1 MNKVLDLTDNELIQS
16 FQEGNTRAFDALLDR
31 HQERIYNT
39 ILFMVKDS
47 YLAEDLIQETFVKV
61 IQKLKLGAYQEEG
74 KFLPWV
80 LRIAHNL
87 VIDHFRKQAKHR
99 LISERHSWSE
109 DYNIFHRIASEDA
122 NYVQQTTLE
131 EVAEQLHV
139 LMQHLPESQREMIY
153 MRLFE
158 ERSFK
163 EISETEGV
171 SINTALGGMR
181 YALLNLRKMIDEH
194 ALTMVQS

>member
-1 MNKVLDLTDNELIQS
+1 MILSQLSDSQLIQS
-16 FQEGNTRAFDALLDR
+16 YVAGKEEAFAHLLSR
-31 HQERIYNT
+31 HQEAIFKFIYNK
-39 ILFMVKDS
+39 VKD
-47 YLAEDLIQETFVKV
+47 AELSNDIFQETFVKV
-61 IQKLKLGAYQEEG
+61 IQKLKLGAYNEEG

-87 VIDHFRKQAKHR
+87 VIDHFRKVAKHR
-99 LISERHSWSE
+99 MISERHSWSA

-122 NYVQQTTLE
+122 NFVQLTTAE
-131 EVAEQLHV
+131 EIAEQLHA
-139 LMQHLPESQREMIY
+139 MMAHLPESQREMIY

-163 EISETEGV
+163 EISESEGV
-171 SINTALGGMR
+171 SINTALGRMR

-194 ALTMVQS
+194 ALTMELS

>member
-1 MNKVLDLTDNELIQS
+1 MILSQQSDSQLISIYVAGNED
-16 FQEGNTRAFDALLDR
+16 AFGILLQR
-31 HQERIYNT
+31 HQEAIFKFIYNK
-39 ILFMVKDS
+39 VKDTELS
-47 YLAEDLIQETFVKV
+47 NDLFQETFVKV

-87 VIDHFRKQAKHR
+87 VIDHFRKVSKHR
-99 LISERHSWSE
+99 MISERHSWSE
-109 DYNIFHRIASEDA
+109 DYNIFHRIASEDL
-122 NYVQQTTLE
+122 NYVQRTTVE
-131 EVAEQLHV
+131 EIADQLHV
-139 LMQHLPESQREMIY
+139 LMAHLPDTQREIIY

-163 EISETEGV
+163 EISESEGV
-171 SINTALGGMR
+171 SINTALGRMR

-194 ALTMVQS
+194 ALSMELS

>member
-1 MNKVLDLTDNELIQS
+1 MILSQLSDSQLIQS
-16 FQEGNTRAFDALLDR
+16 YVAGKEEAFAQLLSR
-31 HQERIYNT
+31 HQEAIFKFIYNK
-39 ILFMVKDS
+39 VKD
-47 YLAEDLIQETFVKV
+47 AELSNDLFQETFVKV
-61 IQKLKLGAYQEEG
+61 IQKLKLGAYNEEG

-87 VIDHFRKQAKHR
+87 VIDHFRKVAKHR
-99 LISERHSWSE
+99 MISERHSWSE

-122 NYVQQTTLE
+122 NFVQTTTAKE
-131 EVAEQLHV
+131 IAEQLHA
-139 LMQHLPESQREMIY
+139 MMAHLPESQREMIF

-163 EISETEGV
+163 EISESEGV
-171 SINTALGGMR
+171 SINTALGRMR

-194 ALTMVQS
+194 ALTMELS

>member
-1 MNKVLDLTDNELIQS
+1 MILSQFSDSQLIKAYVSGNEEAFAVLLN
-16 FQEGNTRAFDALLDR
+16 R
-31 HQERIYNT
+31 HQEAIFKFIYNKIKDT
-39 ILFMVKDS
+39 DLANDLF
-47 YLAEDLIQETFVKV
+47 QEAFVKV
-61 IQKLKLGAYQEEG
+61 IQKLKMGSYQEEG

-99 LISERHSWSE
+99 FISERHSWSE

-171 SINTALGGMR
+171 SINTALGRMR

>member
-1 MNKVLDLTDNELIQS
+1 MILSQLSDSQLIQS
-16 FQEGNTRAFDALLDR
+16 YVAGKEEAFAQLLSR
-31 HQERIYNT
+31 HQEAIFKFIYNK
-39 ILFMVKDS
+39 VKD
-47 YLAEDLIQETFVKV
+47 AELSNDLFQETFVKV
-61 IQKLKLGAYQEEG
+61 IQKLKLGAYNEEG

-87 VIDHFRKQAKHR
+87 VIDHFRKVAKHR
-99 LISERHSWSE
+99 MISERHSWSA

-122 NYVQQTTLE
+122 NFVQTTTAE
-131 EVAEQLHV
+131 EIAEQLHA
-139 LMQHLPESQREMIY
+139 MMAHLPESQREMIY

-163 EISETEGV
+163 EISESEGV
-171 SINTALGGMR
+171 SINTALGRMR

-194 ALTMVQS
+194 ALTMELS

>member
-1 MNKVLDLTDNELIQS
+1 MILSQLSDSQLIKAYVSGNEEAFAVLLN
-16 FQEGNTRAFDALLDR
+16 R
-31 HQERIYNT
+31 HQEAIFKFIYNKIKDT
-39 ILFMVKDS
+39 DLANDLF
-47 YLAEDLIQETFVKV
+47 QETFVKV

-80 LRIAHNL
+80 MRISHNL
-87 VIDHFRKQAKHR
+87 VIDHYRKQAKHR

-122 NYVQQTTLE
+122 NYLQQTTLE

-139 LMQHLPESQREMIY
+139 LMGHLPESQREMIY

-171 SINTALGGMR
+171 SINTALGRMR

>member
-1 MNKVLDLTDNELIQS
+1 MILSQLSDSQLIQS
-16 FQEGNTRAFDALLDR
+16 YVAGKEEAFAQLLSR
-31 HQERIYNT
+31 HQEAIFKFIYNK
-39 ILFMVKDS
+39 VKD
-47 YLAEDLIQETFVKV
+47 AELSNDLFQETFVKV
-61 IQKLKLGAYQEEG
+61 IQKLKLGAYNEEG

-87 VIDHFRKQAKHR
+87 VIDHFRKVAKHR
-99 LISERHSWSE
+99 MISERHSWSA

-122 NYVQQTTLE
+122 NFVQLTTAE
-131 EVAEQLHV
+131 EIAEQLHA
-139 LMQHLPESQREMIY
+139 MMAHLPESQREMIY

-163 EISETEGV
+163 EISESEGV
-171 SINTALGGMR
+171 SINTALGRMR

-194 ALTMVQS
+194 ALTMELS

>member
-1 MNKVLDLTDNELIQS
+1 MILSQLSDSQLIQS
-16 FQEGNTRAFDALLDR
+16 YVAGKEEAFAQLLSR
-31 HQERIYNT
+31 HQEAIFKFIYNK
-39 ILFMVKDS
+39 VKD
-47 YLAEDLIQETFVKV
+47 AELSNDLFQETFVKV
-61 IQKLKLGAYQEEG
+61 IQKLKLGAYNEEG

-87 VIDHFRKQAKHR
+87 VIDHFRKIAKHR
-99 LISERHSWSE
+99 MISERHSWSA

-122 NYVQQTTLE
+122 NFVQLTTADE
-131 EVAEQLHV
+131 IAEQLHA
-139 LMQHLPESQREMIY
+139 MMAHLPESQREMIY

-163 EISETEGV
+163 EISESEGV
-171 SINTALGGMR
+171 SINTALGRMR

-194 ALTMVQS
+194 ALTMELS

>member
-1 MNKVLDLTDNELIQS
+1 MS
-16 FQEGNTRAFDALLDR
+16 R
-31 HQERIYNT
+31 HQEAIFKFIYNK
-39 ILFMVKDS
+39 VKD
-47 YLAEDLIQETFVKV
+47 AELSNDLFQETFVKV
-61 IQKLKLGAYQEEG
+61 IQKLKLGAYNEEG

-87 VIDHFRKQAKHR
+87 VIDHFRKVAKHR
-99 LISERHSWSE
+99 MISERHSWSE

-122 NYVQQTTLE
+122 NFVQTTTAE
-131 EVAEQLHV
+131 EIAEQLHA
-139 LMQHLPESQREMIY
+139 MMAHLPESQREMIF

-163 EISETEGV
+163 EISESEGV
-171 SINTALGGMR
+171 SINTALGRMR

-194 ALTMVQS
+194 ALTMELS